1 MSAWSRVTLVG
12 EHRRVD
18 MVLPAREPIGALLP
32 DVLEVL
38 DDPVQ
43 SPPRLRHLATST
55 GEVLDPGTTLAE
67 RRIPDGAVLRL
78 VRGDEPLPAPVV
90 HEVPEVVGDALDGR
104 LWRWG
109 PAAMRWTATAA
120 VAALAAAIVLVLRA
134 GVAGPAAASAGAA
147 AGVLLLVCGT
157 VAAPAGREP
166 LGTALVL
173 GGGAAGAVA
182 LWTAA
187 ERLDRPDWLA
197 WTGAGLLAAALTVL
211 LGAVSP
217 LGRGGVV
224 GGAVIALL
232 AGAGGLCAAF
242 GLDAPRIGAVLAGGC
257 VVLLGVV
264 LRLALALSGLTS
276 LDDRRGE
283 GGAVRRGDVLEAF
296 DGAHRTM
303 TIATAAVAVAA
314 AVAGFG
320 ALSRF
325 DGWTAALAGLLAVV
339 LGGRARV
346 FPLVVQKAALLGAA
360 VAITVGLAVR
370 LAGHASWG
378 PPAALVLLA
387 GVLAVPV
394 AVLAAG
400 QPEHVRARLRRAAN
414 VVEGLA
420 VVAIVPVAIGVFGTF
435 ERLLGTF

>member
-134 GVAGPAAASAGAA
+134 GVAGPAAA
-147 AGVLLLVCGT
+147 
-157 VAAPAGREP
+157 
-166 LGTALVL
+166 
-173 GGGAAGAVA
+173 GGAAGAVA

-325 DGWTAALAGLLAVV
+325 DGWTAALAALLAVV

-346 FPLVVQKAALLGAA
+346 FPLVVQKTALLGAA